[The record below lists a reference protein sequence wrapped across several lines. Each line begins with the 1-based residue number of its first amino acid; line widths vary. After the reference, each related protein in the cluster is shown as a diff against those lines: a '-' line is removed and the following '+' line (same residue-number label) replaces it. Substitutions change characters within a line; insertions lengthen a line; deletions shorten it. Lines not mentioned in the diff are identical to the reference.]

1 VSEDRSDGNRP
12 SGEADADSEG
22 TRLSGEGDAGSDT
35 EFPWR
40 EGEGMPDTVA
50 EAAEGPTDTRVHPE
64 QSPGLHSD
72 VEALEDI
79 EVSRDVEIGEADP
92 GELAAS
98 DTEPLA
104 DASTARKLSDLAGDD
119 PVDRRRAALALSEA
133 DRSEAVVA
141 ALGTAA
147 LDDADGDV
155 RQFAV
160 EALAKLGGEA
170 AGEVALAVTRDD
182 DHWVRAEA
190 VVALDRLDRDRYE
203 DQIAAAVEDDHHA
216 VRRNAAISLFKQ
228 RGEDAADVLLDLADD
243 PSERVREW
251 AVHLLAGVDD
261 DRARE
266 TLRRLADD
274 EGEAHV
280 VKTTAA
286 RSLEADPGAFRRQ
299 FSGALEEST
308 TDLPGEGR
316 LNRQPDL

>member
-1 VSEDRSDGNRP
+1 VSDGPDDNRP
-12 SGEADADSEG
+12 AEG
-22 TRLSGEGDAGSDT
+22 RDDGSPE

-72 VEALEDI
+72 VESLEDI
-79 EVSRDVEIGEADP
+79 EVSRDVDIGDADP
-92 GELAAS
+92 EELAAS
-98 DTEPLA
+98 DTEPLQ
-104 DASTARKLSDLAGDD
+104 DASTERKLADLSEGDA
-119 PVDRRRAALALSEA
+119 VERRRAALALADA
-133 DRSEAVVA
+133 DRSEPVVA
-141 ALGTAA
+141 ALATAA
-147 LDDADGDV
+147 LEDADSDV

-160 EALAKLGGEA
+160 EALAKLGGEV
-170 AGEVALAVTRDD
+170 AGDVALAVTGDD
-182 DHWVRAEA
+182 DPWVRAEA
-190 VVALDRLDRDRYE
+190 VVALDRLDRERYQDRMA
-203 DQIAAAVEDDHHA
+203 DGLEDDHHA

-228 RGEDAADVLLDLADD
+228 RGEDAADLLVDLADD

-251 AVHLLAGVDD
+251 AAHLLAGVDD

-274 EGEAHV
+274 DGEAHV

-286 RSLEADPGAFRRQ
+286 RSLDADPGAFRRQ
-299 FSGALEEST
+299 FSGALAEST
-308 TDLPGEGR
+308 TDLPGESR